1 LSGERAWGIFRELA
15 HSPGRET
22 DDALILQRVAGGLVE
37 ARPPGLT
44 LPGAARSW
52 SDRMTAGMRESV
64 AGPRSQELR
73 LTVVTPSAVPAA
85 TLFVSAPARDGV
97 APTTPL
103 LGLPLAR
110 RVALAAFRAG
120 FVRVLFEAASGSD
133 LSGALRGTGAE
144 VVPPGG
150 PFPEIPPGRL
160 VLLAPGVIPQAAWL
174 KSLLARPVESGVFLL
189 DAADETVALVDSAR
203 GREVL
208 AALAARAP
216 GGAWE
221 AATAGSPARA
231 PLSSPAQAI
240 VVRGRLDL
248 PRAERWLLQSLVKET
263 DGFFTRHFERP
274 ISLSITRRLVATR
287 VSPNAMTIL
296 SVGVGLAGA
305 ALFLSSAAPFQ
316 FAGALL
322 FVLQSI
328 LDDCDGELARVRFQE
343 SRFGGV
349 LDFWGDNVVHS
360 AVFGCLAVGWS
371 RATGDPWPLLAGAA
385 AIAGTLLSAGFVFRY
400 AMGGAR
406 EGPQFTSV
414 TSAPAGRLSRMADML
429 ARRDFIYLVV
439 LLSAFGKA
447 RWFLALGAFGAPLF
461 FVLLVA
467 MEASGRRRGRNLS

>member
-1 LSGERAWGIFRELA
+1 
-15 HSPGRET
+15 
-22 DDALILQRVAGGLVE
+22 
-37 ARPPGLT
+37 
-44 LPGAARSW
+44 
-52 SDRMTAGMRESV
+52 MTAAMRESV
-64 AGPRSQELR
+64 AGPRPQELR
-73 LTVVTPSAVPAA
+73 LAVVTPSAVPAA
-85 TLFVSAPARDGV
+85 TLWVSAPARDGV

-110 RVALAAFRAG
+110 RVALSAFRAG
-120 FVRVLFEAASGSD
+120 FARVLFEAASGSD
-133 LSGALRGTGAE
+133 LSGALSRTGAE
-144 VVPPGG
+144 VVPPSG

-160 VLLAPGVIPQAAWL
+160 VLLAPGVIPQVAWL
-174 KSLLARPVESGVFLL
+174 KSLLARPVETGVFLL
-189 DAADETVALVDSAR
+189 DADETVALVDSAR

-208 AALAARAP
+208 AALAAKAP
-216 GGAWE
+216 GVAWE
-221 AATAGSPARA
+221 AAAAGSPARA

-274 ISLSITRRLVATR
+274 ISLSITRRLAATR
-287 VSPNAMTIL
+287 FSPNAMTIL

-305 ALFLSSAAPFQ
+305 ALFLSSAAAFQ

-328 LDDCDGELARVRFQE
+328 LDDCDGELARVRFEE

-360 AVFGCLAVGWS
+360 AVFGCLAIGWS
-371 RATGDPWPLLAGAA
+371 RASGDPRPLLAGAA

-400 AMGGAR
+400 AMRGAR

-447 RWFLALGAFGAPLF
+447 RWFLALAAFGAPLF

-467 MEASGRRRGRNLS
+467 MEASGRRRGRSPS

>member
-1 LSGERAWGIFRELA
+1 
-15 HSPGRET
+15 
-22 DDALILQRVAGGLVE
+22 
-37 ARPPGLT
+37 
-44 LPGAARSW
+44 
-52 SDRMTAGMRESV
+52 MTAGMTESV

-73 LTVVTPSAVPAA
+73 LAVVTPSAAPAA
-85 TLFVSAPARDGV
+85 TLWVSAPARDGV
-97 APTTPL
+97 APATPL
-103 LGLPLAR
+103 LGLPIAR
-110 RVALAAFRAG
+110 RVALSAFRAG
-120 FVRVLFEAASGSD
+120 FVRVLFDAARGWD
-133 LSGALRGTGAE
+133 LSEALRGTGAE
-144 VVPPGG
+144 VVPPAG

-189 DAADETVALVDSAR
+189 DADETVALVDSAR

-216 GGAWE
+216 EGAWE
-221 AATAGSPARA
+221 AAAVGSARA
-231 PLSSPAQAI
+231 PLSSPAG
-240 VVRGRLDL
+240 VVVLHGRIDL

-274 ISLSITRRLVATR
+274 ISLSITRRLAATR
-287 VSPNAMTIL
+287 VSPNAMTLL

-305 ALFLSSAAPFQ
+305 AFFLSSAAALQ
-316 FAGALL
+316 LTGALL

-328 LDDCDGELARVRFQE
+328 LDDCDGELARLRFEE
-343 SRFGGV
+343 SRLGGV

-360 AVFGCLAVGWS
+360 AVFGCLALGWS
-371 RATGDPWPLLAGAA
+371 RASGDPRPLLAGAA

-414 TSAPAGRLSRMADML
+414 TRAPASRLSRMADML

-447 RWFLALGAFGAPLF
+447 RWFLALAAFGAPLF

-467 MEASGRRRGRNLS
+467 METSGRRRGSLEDR

>member
-1 LSGERAWGIFRELA
+1 
-15 HSPGRET
+15 
-22 DDALILQRVAGGLVE
+22 
-37 ARPPGLT
+37 
-44 LPGAARSW
+44 
-52 SDRMTAGMRESV
+52 MTAGMRESV

-73 LTVVTPSAVPAA
+73 LAVVTPSAAPAA
-85 TLFVSAPARDGV
+85 TLWVSAPAAGGV
-97 APTTPL
+97 VLTTPL

-110 RVALAAFRAG
+110 RVALSAFRAG
-120 FVRVLFEAASGSD
+120 FARVLFEAASGSD
-133 LSGALRGTGAE
+133 LSGALCGTGAE

-160 VLLAPGVIPQAAWL
+160 VLLAPGVIPQVAWL

-189 DAADETVALVDSAR
+189 DAADETVVALVDSAR

-208 AALAARAP
+208 AALARAP
-216 GGAWE
+216 EGAWE
-221 AATAGSPARA
+221 AAAGGSPARA
-231 PLSSPAQAI
+231 PLSSPAQAF
-240 VVRGRLDL
+240 VVRRRLDF
-248 PRAERWLLQSLVKET
+248 PRAERWLLRSLVKET

-274 ISLSITRRLVATR
+274 ISLSITRRLAATR
-287 VSPNAMTIL
+287 VSPNAMTLL

-305 ALFLSSAAPFQ
+305 ALFLSSAAAFQ

-328 LDDCDGELARVRFQE
+328 LDDCDGELARVRFAE

-360 AVFGCLAVGWS
+360 AVFGCLAIGWS
-371 RATGDPWPLLAGAA
+371 RALRDPWPLLAGAA

-400 AMGGAR
+400 AMRDAR
-406 EGPQFTSV
+406 EGPQFISV

-439 LLSAFGKA
+439 VLSAFGKA
-447 RWFLALGAFGAPLF
+447 RWFLALAAFGAPLF

-467 MEASGRRRGRNLS
+467 MEASGRRRGRSPS